1 MKTEVITAI
10 LQQMAPHLEERQMAE
25 LKGTLYICLQDY
37 EIQRKQTEITVYEDN
52 ASAYLRRFLLE
63 RGAAGLSQETLD
75 NYKLTLDMFLQATN
89 KPVTQYTDEDI
100 ICYLEVYRRVR
111 KVSFARIKNMQSA
124 MSSFFGWLCRRKYI
138 PANPVAQMD
147 SIKVPKKIKHP
158 FTAEDMEIL
167 RINCKQLRD
176 MAVLETLYSTAVRVS
191 ELAAMDRTDI
201 SFVNRD
207 VTVTGKGNKQ
217 RETYINASMGV
228 YLKMYLE
235 SRTDNNPA
243 LFVSLKAPHKRLS
256 KRGIEALIKRI
267 GIAAGVENVHPH
279 RFRRTAATDLLRRG
293 MPIEQ
298 VSKLL
303 GHVKLDTTQIYCTVD
318 QESVRMSHRRYCA

>member
-1 MKTEVITAI
+1 MEF
-10 LQQMAPHLEERQMAE
+10 
-25 LKGTLYICLQDY
+25 
-37 EIQRKQTEITVYEDN
+37 RKQTNVYSKKRDREIDREVNT
-52 ASAYLRRFLLE
+52 ALFMLRCVQC
-63 RGAAGLSQETLD
+63 G
-75 NYKLTLDMFLQATN
+75 
-89 KPVTQYTDEDI
+89 
-100 ICYLEVYRRVR
+100 
-111 KVSFARIKNMQSA
+111 
-124 MSSFFGWLCRRKYI
+124 
-138 PANPVAQMD
+138 
-147 SIKVPKKIKHP
+147 
-158 FTAEDMEIL
+158 
-167 RINCKQLRD
+167 
-176 MAVLETLYSTAVRVS
+176 MAILETLYSTAVRVS
-191 ELAAMDRTDI
+191 ELAAMDRMDI

-235 SRTDNNPA
+235 SRTDSNPA

-318 QESVRMSHRRYCA
+318 QESVRMSHRKYCA

>member
-10 LQQMAPHLEERQMAE
+10 LQQMAPHLKESQMAE

-37 EIQRKQTEITVYEDN
+37 EIQRKQTDIAVYEDN
-52 ASAYLRRFLLE
+52 ASTYLRRFLLE

-75 NYKLTLDMFLQATN
+75 NYKLTLEMFLQATN
-89 KPVTQYTDEDI
+89 KPVAQYTDEDI

-138 PANPVAQMD
+138 QANPVAQMD

-167 RINCKQLRD
+167 RINCQQLRD
-176 MAVLETLYSTAVRVS
+176 MAILETLYSTAVRVS
-191 ELAAMDRTDI
+191 ELATMDRTDI

-318 QESVRMSHRRYCA
+318 QESVRMSHRKYCA

>member
-10 LQQMAPHLEERQMAE
+10 LQQMAPHLEESQMTE

-75 NYKLTLDMFLQATN
+75 NYKLTLEMFLQATN

-167 RINCKQLRD
+167 RINCRQLRD

-243 LFVSLKAPHKRLS
+243 LFVSLKVPHKRLS

-318 QESVRMSHRRYCA
+318 QESVRMSHRKYCA